1 MTNPEQQ
8 YQTNA
13 DLRTRQETHRLYT
26 VGRPLEA
33 LVDECLQLEQY
44 EALLDVGT
52 ATGDFPGRLRLEG
65 HTGRLT
71 GLDFSAGMIEK
82 ARASHQG
89 VEFVQGDAMA
99 LPFEDSSFDIV
110 TARHMLYHVPDIR
123 AALLEVRRV
132 LRPDGRFLAVTNA
145 DGYFAD
151 YWQLARDALIEE
163 SPFDAFIAE
172 MTSPRFYHGELETLI
187 REVFGHAQLEVK
199 DQFLEF
205 PDVAPVMAYW
215 DSAQNGS
222 GVSSA
227 DWSVGRERFA
237 RALESKFDGG
247 PWRVW
252 KGVALIRATRPI
264 F

>member
-1 MTNPEQQ
+1 MTNPQQQ
-8 YQTNA
+8 YQDNA

-33 LVDECLQLEQY
+33 MVDEALRLESY

-52 ATGDFPGRLRLEG
+52 ATGDFLGRLRLEG
-65 HTGRLT
+65 HTGRLV
-71 GLDFSAGMIEK
+71 GLDFSSGMIEK
-82 ARASHQG
+82 ARASQAG

-99 LPFEDSSFDIV
+99 LPFDDSSFDLV

-123 AALLEVRRV
+123 SALLEARRV

-145 DGYFAD
+145 DGYFAE
-151 YWQLARDALIEE
+151 YWNLARDALVGV
-163 SPFDAFIAE
+163 SAFDAFIAE
-172 MTSPRFYHGELETLI
+172 MTSPRYFHGELETLI
-187 REVFGHAQLEVK
+187 REVFGHARLEVK
-199 DQFLEF
+199 DQHLEF
-205 PDVAPVMAYW
+205 PDVAPVLAYW

-227 DWSVGRERFA
+227 DWAVGRERFA
-237 RALESKFDGG
+237 QALEPKFASG

-252 KGVALIRATRPI
+252 KGVAFIQATRADA
-264 F
+264 